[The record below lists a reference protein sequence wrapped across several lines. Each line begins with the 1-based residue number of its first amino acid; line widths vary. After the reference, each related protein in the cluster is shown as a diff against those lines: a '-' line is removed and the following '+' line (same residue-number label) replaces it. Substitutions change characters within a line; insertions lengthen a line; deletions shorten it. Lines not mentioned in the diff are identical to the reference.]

1 MKKLL
6 IIFMILLIFMLI
18 LKSADNYFS
27 ETTKIY
33 IEKQADNLASNAIKD
48 IILETVVPY
57 IDKDHLLDIK
67 YNNNKVE
74 TVIVNTK
81 ITNFIMAK
89 ASELIDI
96 LLDNKYI
103 EKELNTIK
111 VPLGTFISNSLFS
124 SFGPLITIHL
134 KPLGAYNA
142 DIYTNIS
149 SYGINNS
156 LIEVYLDVVIDI
168 VALIPLQKPNI
179 KISSKIYLISQII
192 QGSIPNYYY
201 GNGASIDYIPDND

>member
-1 MKKLL
+1 MQDFCLDLWVVLCIFFAFAFAFAKKELPYVWAAVEKGN
-6 IIFMILLIFMLI
+6 III
-18 LKSADNYFS
+18 
-27 ETTKIY
+27 IY
-33 IEKQADNLASNAIKD
+33 SN
-48 IILETVVPY
+48 
-57 IDKDHLLDIK
+57 IK

-81 ITNFIMAK
+81 ITNLIMAK

-168 VALIPLQKPNI
+168 VALIPLQKQNI

-201 GNGASIDYIPDND
+201 GNGANIDYIPDND